1 MEVITDEWPIITI
14 KTINKKI
21 NNDMYEF
28 FKSKL
33 LETMQLC
40 SDKNQQCILVINIS
54 SLGFDP
60 TTIMYAAKMNTFRNK
75 IVNITHKYV
84 QNLFI
89 IVKNRN
95 IRNIF
100 KLFTLNELK
109 NKYYFIVK
117 SHNNVIKKLNEFD
130 YQCDDNDE
138 ILNDEVET
146 NNDVIKQSVDK
157 SVDQCVC

>member
-1 MEVITDEWPIITI
+1 MEVITDEWPIVTI
-14 KTINKKI
+14 KTVEKKI
-21 NNDMYEF
+21 NNDMYDF
-28 FKSKL
+28 FKSRL

-40 SDKNQQCILVINIS
+40 SDKNQQCVLVINIS

-75 IVNITHKYV
+75 IVNITQKYV

-117 SHNNVIKKLNEFD
+117 SYDKVIKKLNEFD
-130 YQCDDNDE
+130 YQCDDNEE
-138 ILNDEVET
+138 ILNDKVEINNEVIE
-146 NNDVIKQSVDK
+146 QSI
-157 SVDQCVC
+157 DQCVY